1 MSNHDKFYNWLK
13 ENQNKPVEI
22 AVHAYEFGYYAT
34 WENGFS
40 VQVGDAIRDNISGNV
55 INLLLDSE
63 DYDLTFNPDKMNF
76 VPEGDCEA
84 GTEHFSIGFKLI

>member
-22 AVHAYEFGYYAT
+22 AVHAYEFGYY
-34 WENGFS
+34 

-63 DYDLTFNPDKMNF
+63 DYDLTFNPDKMNV

-84 GTEHFSIGFKLI
+84 GTKHFSIGFKLI

>member
-13 ENQNKPVEI
+13 ANQNKPVEI

-40 VQVGDAIRDNISGNV
+40 VQVGDAIRDN
-55 INLLLDSE
+55 
-63 DYDLTFNPDKMNF
+63 YDLTFDPDKMNV

-84 GTEHFSIGFKLI
+84 GTEHFSIGFKFI